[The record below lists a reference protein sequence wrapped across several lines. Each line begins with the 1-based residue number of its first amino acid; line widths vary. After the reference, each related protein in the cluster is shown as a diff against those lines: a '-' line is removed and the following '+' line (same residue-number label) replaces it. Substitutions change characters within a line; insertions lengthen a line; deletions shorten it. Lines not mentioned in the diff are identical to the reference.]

1 MRDTIFAL
9 SSGAPPAGV
18 AVIRVSGT
26 QAWQVFEA
34 FGIGQG
40 VARQATRRHLLT
52 DDGDLLDEAIVIS
65 FPGPH
70 SFTGENCLEL
80 QIHGGRA
87 VISAVLGRLSRIAS
101 FRLAEAGEFS
111 RRAFENGKMDL
122 VEIEGLADLIHAETE
137 MQRRLAVEQS
147 SGGLSALYYAW
158 ADRITR
164 ARALIEAE
172 LDFAD
177 EDDIPGSVSHL
188 VWPDLEA
195 LLLDV
200 TRHLEAGRTAE
211 IIRDGL
217 KVVIAGPPN
226 AGKSTLM
233 NRLAERDVAIVTDV
247 AGTTRDVLH
256 VDLDMDGFSVRFYD
270 TAGLRSTDDRIE
282 QIGIDRARIKIDE
295 ADIILYLDEIGNDS
309 LSKQNFATR
318 ARILHIGTQA
328 DRYRQDNAA
337 AAYDLQISAATG
349 QGLPELRQLLLSD
362 IGFIGER
369 AAFSMPARERQRQN
383 LRNMVED
390 LGLALIKTNGS
401 LDIRAE
407 YLRRASQALERMTG
421 RIDVEDLLGVI
432 FSEFCVGK

>member
-1 MRDTIFAL
+1 MLDTIFAL
-9 SSGAPPAGV
+9 STGAPPAGV
-18 AVIRVSGT
+18 AVIRVSGA
-26 QAWQVFEA
+26 QAWQVFAA
-34 FGIGQG
+34 FGISQG
-40 VARQATRRHLLT
+40 LPRQATRRRLLG
-52 DDGDLLDEAIVIS
+52 DDGKLLDDAIVIS
-65 FPGPH
+65 FPAPH
-70 SFTGENCLEL
+70 SFTGEHCLEL
-80 QIHGGRA
+80 QVHGGRA
-87 VISAVLGRLSRIAS
+87 VISAVLDRLSRIAG

-147 SGGLSALYYAW
+147 SGGLSTLYKGW
-158 ADRITR
+158 ADRMTR

-177 EDDIPGSVSHL
+177 EDDVPGSVSHL

-200 TRHLEAGRTAE
+200 THHVDAGRTAE

-233 NRLAERDVAIVTDV
+233 NSLAERDVAIVTDI

-270 TAGLRSTDDRIE
+270 TAGLRSTEDRIE
-282 QIGIDRARIKIDE
+282 QIGIDRARIKIEE

-309 LSKQNFATR
+309 LSKQKFGTDAK
-318 ARILHIGTQA
+318 ILHIGTQA
-328 DRYRQDNAA
+328 DRYPEDTAA
-337 AAYDLQISAATG
+337 EGYDLRISAASG
-349 QGLPELRQLLLSD
+349 QGLPELRRMLLSD
-362 IGFIGER
+362 IGFIDQKT
-369 AAFSMPARERQRQN
+369 AFSMPARERQRQN
-383 LRNMVED
+383 LRNMLED
-390 LGLALIKTNGS
+390 LSLALVKTGES

-407 YLRRASQALERMTG
+407 YLRRASQSLERLTG